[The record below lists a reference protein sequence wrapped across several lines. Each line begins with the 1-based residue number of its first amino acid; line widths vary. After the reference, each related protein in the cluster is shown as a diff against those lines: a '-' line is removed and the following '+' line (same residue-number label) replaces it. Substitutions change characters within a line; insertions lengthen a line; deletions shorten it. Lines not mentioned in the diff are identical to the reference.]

1 MTVRRHHVTAV
12 YSGVSQNYCIIGS
25 SALKSN
31 IFVFCWWYM
40 YFDCFFIILQLDSSK
55 MEDFK
60 EQINLYPFHPF
71 MVLTS
76 KSFIPYNDQNSNAS
90 KKKIK
95 HIPVFCFMLLAVSY
109 SKQKVCSSFC
119 PLKLIVCIDCWFL
132 VDKIWKPSWFLTIYA
147 LLNVLE

>member
-1 MTVRRHHVTAV
+1 
-12 YSGVSQNYCIIGS
+12 
-25 SALKSN
+25 
-31 IFVFCWWYM
+31 M
-40 YFDCFFIILQLDSSK
+40 YFDCLFIILQLDSSK